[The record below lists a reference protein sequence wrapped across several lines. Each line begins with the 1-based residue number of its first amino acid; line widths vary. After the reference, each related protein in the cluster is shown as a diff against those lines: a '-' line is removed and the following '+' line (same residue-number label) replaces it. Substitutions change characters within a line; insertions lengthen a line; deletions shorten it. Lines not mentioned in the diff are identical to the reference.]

1 MADAVLYRNPDGQ
14 VVRLTSD
21 SFNVTYEDSFIDI
34 TIDAPRS
41 TDQVGLW
48 YEVNTSDF
56 YQPLNYSLRLNLD
69 SNQITTVTLQS
80 ATASSY
86 QNALDGAWETIN
98 KTFNLR
104 IYRPTNPVV
113 TLPDS
118 DFVEDIIVDSDNI
131 LYSEEIEITGNE
143 SEIQELLVSG
153 VNIKTINAQSLLGSG
168 NLVISGGGGGS
179 GVGTLDSL
187 SDVNITGIT
196 ENQFIKFNSVSETFE
211 ATGCQK

>member
-1 MADAVLYRNPDGQ
+1 MADVVLYRNPDGQ

-41 TDQVGLW
+41 ADQVGLW

-98 KTFNLR
+98 KTFN
-104 IYRPTNPVV
+104 
-113 TLPDS
+113 
-118 DFVEDIIVDSDNI
+118 I
-131 LYSEEIEITGNE
+131 L
-143 SEIQELLVSG
+143 
-153 VNIKTINAQSLLGSG
+153 
-168 NLVISGGGGGS
+168 
-179 GVGTLDSL
+179 
-187 SDVNITGIT
+187 
-196 ENQFIKFNSVSETFE
+196 FNFPLFWMRSY
-211 ATGCQK
+211 